1 MFFFCVLSP
10 SHRSFFFHVSL
21 FLSNSSSSSMNRS
34 SSGEYEEKKKWKKE
48 MEKYFSYN
56 VFCSTLLHT
65 HISLC
70 SGLSQ
75 KAPRVYE
82 KPKQTRVEVRSRE
95 EEEVRWLNVELST
108 SLFSLLLPIL
118 LLHFDFF
125 SLLVSQPFHSTH
137 SATCQCAQIETLGSE
152 ICVALLL
159 RAHSPICLFKCV
171 INEKNKHRLW
181 KC

>member
-1 MFFFCVLSP
+1 MPESVFFVCSFAFTSF
-10 SHRSFFFHVSL
+10 FFFHVSL

-95 EEEVRWLNVELST
+95 RRRSSMVECWTLHISFLFT
-108 SLFSLLLPIL
+108 SSHSSASFRLLFSSCLPAI
-118 LLHFDFF
+118 
-125 SLLVSQPFHSTH
+125 PFHSLSDMPVCTDRD
-137 SATCQCAQIETLGSE
+137 SWLRDMCCAV
-152 ICVALLL
+152 VARSL
-159 RAHSPICLFKCV
+159 AYMFI
-171 INEKNKHRLW
+171 
-181 KC
+181 

>member
-1 MFFFCVLSP
+1 MFFFLCSFAFT
-10 SHRSFFFHVSL
+10 SFFFLSCL
-21 FLSNSSSSSMNRS
+21 SSFLIRRRLPWIEAAPASMKKRRS
-34 SSGEYEEKKKWKKE
+34 GKKKWKNTSHITC
-48 MEKYFSYN
+48 F
-56 VFCSTLLHT
+56 VLLCCT
-65 HISLC
+65 HISR
-70 SGLSQ
+70 SAQ
-75 KAPRVYE
+75 AWAKRPRVCMKSQS
-82 KPKQTRVEVRSRE
+82 KPEWRFEAE

-137 SATCQCAQIETLGSE
+137 SATCQCAQIETFGSE

-159 RAHSPICLFKCV
+159 RAHSPICLFKCL